1 MEIRMPVFWLVYF
14 VALKLTA
21 SSQKTLTA
29 TLAEFGQWMVDWLN
43 VFIWS
48 CLWMRL
54 CAQET
59 PSPFWSLQ
67 SKTNGAGAVPRG
79 LLLSASYP
87 CCAYM
92 DGSRGMVLVVFGI
105 PQRQW
110 SPETFKVIIKTRGCV
125 PEHSL
130 PKQRGNQ
137 QDLRRQDHGIYRRFV
152 FDFWTYFFFWLWCG
166 LHPLLGWQS
175 FPACLWVMIN
185 IQAWVVLESLQIIW
199 QQQPLWEWNLCVKTA

>member
-1 MEIRMPVFWLVYF
+1 MFLSDLVYGCDS
-14 VALKLTA
+14 VPKKHQAL
-21 SSQKTLTA
+21 S
-29 TLAEFGQWMVDWLN
+29 
-43 VFIWS
+43 
-48 CLWMRL
+48 
-54 CAQET
+54 
-59 PSPFWSLQ
+59 
-67 SKTNGAGAVPRG
+67 GACKARQ
-79 LLLSASYP
+79 
-87 CCAYM
+87 
-92 DGSRGMVLVVFGI
+92 MVLVLCHGVCSCQQVI
-105 PQRQW
+105 PAVPTWMEVVAWFWLYLGFLRGSGHQRLL
-110 SPETFKVIIKTRGCV
+110 KVIIKTRGCV

-152 FDFWTYFFFWLWCG
+152 FDFWTFFFFWLWCG